1 MSIRPH
7 GAALAVTVILS
18 AGLVAGGTSFA
29 VTSIGSSAPTRP
41 VGVRL
46 TATQRQ
52 EICLKLA
59 VVAREDGEAAVTA
72 LAPAI
77 VREAVAPATYAVVAV
92 RSAAAAIAGSRCVA
106 DDLQALGETEQGS

>member
-29 VTSIGSSAPTRP
+29 VASIGSSAPARP
-41 VGVRL
+41 AGVSL
-46 TATQRQ
+46 TVAQRQ

-59 VVAREDGEAAVTA
+59 VTAREDGEAAVTA
-72 LAPAI
+72 VAPAI
-77 VREAVAPATYAVVAV
+77 VRAAVAPATYSPVAV
-92 RSAAAAIAGSRCVA
+92 RAAATAIASSPCVA
-106 DDLQALGETEQGS
+106 ADMREIGEAAG